1 LATVVESKW
10 IVDSP
15 ELSSDSVLGEC
26 LNFKVERLALRG
38 AVGSQRDPSHQIKTL
53 LNRLPFGIGDDYIME

>member
-1 LATVVESKW
+1 MAGTARHPRQAGNFRH
-10 IVDSP
+10 SP
-15 ELSSDSVLGEC
+15 PNPWHC